1 MWSTTCWTLDLVDI
15 REDVRKR
22 EIADLRNQLLV
33 HSRPE
38 GLEGGE
44 ARGCGKIAQSS
55 L

>member
-38 GLEGGE
+38 RLEGGE

>member
-1 MWSTTCWTLDLVDI
+1 MDI

-22 EIADLRNQLLV
+22 EIADSRNQLLV

-38 GLEGGE
+38 RLEEGE
-44 ARGCGKIAQSS
+44 VGGCGKIAQSS